1 MKKKISAGLAMWFAM
16 AAWAAVD
23 VNKATDAELDGL
35 KGVGP
40 SLSRRILD
48 ARTEAAFKDWPDFMS
63 RVKGVKEKTAA
74 RLSAEG
80 LTVNGKAFDSGA
92 VAVAPA
98 AAPPPATTAR
108 APTPAIAKAAAPAPA
123 SRKIP
128 AGADKSTAKP

>member
-63 RVKGVKEKTAA
+63 RVKGVKEKTAT

-80 LTVNGKAFDSGA
+80 LTVNGKAFDGGA
-92 VAVAPA
+92 VGAAPA
-98 AAPPPATTAR
+98 TPPPPATAR
-108 APTPAIAKAAAPAPA
+108 APAPAIAKAVAPAPA

-128 AGADKSTAKP
+128 AGADKSAKP